1 MNTKNFWIAAAAGGA
16 LSLLVTN
23 LPYIGFVNCLL
34 CAGFWGSAIFAVW
47 LYRRLNGSISVRE
60 AVKVGA
66 MSGLIGGVVG
76 LLLSFLGLAGVQG
89 MMNGLKGILPAED
102 LQGMEEIPAWAGW
115 LVNVVGVIIEIGF
128 GALGGWIGAALF
140 RTDRVPQNPTSNPG
154 EK

>member
-47 LYRRLNGSISVRE
+47 LYRRLNGTVSVRE

-66 MSGLIGGVVG
+66 VSGLIAGVVG
-76 LLLSFLGLAGVQG
+76 LLLSFVGLAGVQG
-89 MMNGLKGILPAED
+89 MMNGLEGILPTED
-102 LQGMEEIPAWAGW
+102 LQGMQEIPAWAGW
-115 LVNVVGVIIEIGF
+115 LINVIGVAFEFGC
-128 GALGGWIGAALF
+128 GALGGWIGGAILDPN
-140 RTDRVPQNPTSNPG
+140 RKNKKG
-154 EK
+154 